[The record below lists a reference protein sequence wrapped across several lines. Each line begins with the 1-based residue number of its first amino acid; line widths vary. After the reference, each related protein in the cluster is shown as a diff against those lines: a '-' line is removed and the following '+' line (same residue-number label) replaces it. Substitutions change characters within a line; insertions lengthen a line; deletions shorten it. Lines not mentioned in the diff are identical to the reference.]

1 MAGPKIL
8 CIDDNHDDRGV
19 FVQAYLECLRL
30 WLANCTDAR
39 RWLFSDVT
47 SCGLYIETP
56 FSKNNKKAFS
66 RTLQLARQSERTNR
80 TLHVLQQCRALDSSE
95 KRSILARVGS
105 RELRGLYADDF
116 QSRDMIICFDR
127 DTVEL
132 LCHLRS
138 EAERDTHEV
147 SRAKIHYIPLG
158 KGWEYDKEAFAHARK
173 NVRVWAERF
182 LGFRQPEEPIR
193 EGRWRTLQ
201 VVVNEYEWWALV
213 KDNERRRRRIEEKTG
228 VRLFFGRAEGGK
240 CISVVGDRDRVQM
253 AARLVSETF

>member
-1 MAGPKIL
+1 MAGTKIL
-8 CIDDNHDDRGV
+8 CVDENHDDRGV

-56 FSKNNKKAFS
+56 FSKNNKKAFP
-66 RTLQLARQSERTNR
+66 RELQRARQSDRTNR
-80 TLHVLQQCRALDSSE
+80 SLHVLQECRALESSE

-105 RELRGLYADDF
+105 REIRGLYADDF
-116 QSRDMIICFDR
+116 QSRDMIMCFDR

-132 LCHLRS
+132 LSRLRS

-182 LGFRQPEEPIR
+182 LGFKQPEDIIR
-193 EGRWRTLQ
+193 DGRWRTVQ

-240 CISVVGDRDRVQM
+240 CISVVGERGRVQ
-253 AARLVSETF
+253 AAATLVSETF